1 MLLEGGEIMEQVE
14 VGIDSEALLDD
25 RRFSEMMLL
34 KRETTGL
41 SKADMVFTLRNLLK
55 LKYYPVAVKFFY
67 DEKELEKF
75 MLIELFIVIELI
87 MLSILRLMM

>member
-41 SKADMVFTLRNLLK
+41 SKADMVFN
-55 LKYYPVAVKFFY
+55 
-67 DEKELEKF
+67 
-75 MLIELFIVIELI
+75 
-87 MLSILRLMM
+87 